1 MAGGSDDVTNEV
13 IRLNDEH
20 LENNNS
26 NTHNDGMD
34 YKELAQNF
42 KRQLTTDFHSDRAV
56 STCRMRLKPAPS
68 LLTQRKV
75 EKQTAKVS
83 DEPPSK

>member
-26 NTHNDGMD
+26 DTHNDGMD
-34 YKELAQNF
+34 YK
-42 KRQLTTDFHSDRAV
+42 D
-56 STCRMRLKPAPS
+56 
-68 LLTQRKV
+68 
-75 EKQTAKVS
+75 
-83 DEPPSK
+83 

>member
-26 NTHNDGMD
+26 DTHNDGMD
-34 YKELAQNF
+34 YKDWAQSF
-42 KRQLTTDFHSDRAV
+42 KRQLTADFHSDRAV
-56 STCRMRLKPAPS
+56 STRRMRLKPAPS
-68 LLTQRKV
+68 LSTQRKV